1 MLQTTQDKTTK
12 RHYSNRPARCAAC
25 VEKRQK
31 LCLHNFTPAELR
43 HSAYLTPLED
53 KLAQEEAD
61 HYYAHEHDPD
71 PPLFDEW
78 IKLPE
83 VQAKIQ
89 RLLAKSNEP
98 PTPYM
103 KRLLAIEAL
112 DKAARG

>member
-1 MLQTTQDKTTK
+1 MLQTTQNKTTK
-12 RHYSNRPARCAAC
+12 RSYPNRPARCAAC

-31 LCLHNFTPAELR
+31 FCLHNFTPTELKT
-43 HSAYLTPLED
+43 SAYLTPLED

-61 HYYAHEHDPD
+61 YYYAHENDPT
-71 PPLFDEW
+71 PPLFEEW
-78 IKLPE
+78 IVLPE
-83 VQAKIQ
+83 VVKKLQ
-89 RLLAKSNEP
+89 RLAAKAHEP